1 MQDEIIIY
9 AKLRN
14 NVELITCNIRISV
27 VLVGGVEVRVYMNSF
42 HNYWTK

>member
-14 NVELITCNIRISV
+14 NVESHATSVISV
-27 VLVGGVEVRVYMNSF
+27 VLVGGVEVRVYIDSF